1 MLTKRRVVAAKAE
14 STEGTA
20 ETLTTA
26 EGGIL
31 AIDPKVDVD
40 ITMHERTPA
49 KASLGRLTSLAGSRK
64 ASISFKVEVKGAG
77 SAYSSSV
84 LPALDT
90 YLLACGMASTIVTTG
105 GSETVTY
112 APAST
117 GVSSITI
124 GCYEDGVLKSIKGAR
139 GTCRITMKQGEP
151 VMMEFEFTGVW
162 NGATDVA
169 LLSPTYESTIPPIFR
184 SATFTV
190 ASYSAIM
197 SAINIDFGNSFHLR
211 ESVNTAEGF
220 LSNVITDRNMSGDM
234 DPEMVLV
241 ATHDWYGIWLAGT
254 TGALNIG
261 SVGSTQYNKFTITAP
276 KLLATKVSDDDA
288 EGQVI
293 AGQTFQL
300 AENSG
305 DDEISILFD

>member
-1 MLTKRRVVAAKAE
+1 MLTKRRVVAAKVE

-40 ITMHERTPA
+40 IAMHERDNA
-49 KASLGRLTSLAGSRK
+49 KASLGKFASLAGSRK

-77 SAYSSSV
+77 SAYSSSN
-84 LPALDT
+84 LPALDV
-90 YLLACGMASTIVTTG
+90 YLMACGGSQTLVVTS

-124 GCYEDGVLKSIKGAR
+124 GCYEDGVLKMIKGAR

-151 VMMEFEFTGVW
+151 VMMEFEFFGVHV
-162 NGATDVA
+162 APTDVT
-169 LLSPTYESTIPPIFR
+169 LLAPTYESTIPPIFR
-184 SATFTV
+184 SASFTI
-190 ASYSAIM
+190 ASYAAVM
-197 SAINIDFGNSFHLR
+197 SAINIDLGNSFHLR

-220 LSNVITDRNMSGDM
+220 LSNVITGRNPVGDM

-241 ATHDWYGIWLAGT
+241 ATHDWYGLWLAGT
-254 TGALNIG
+254 TGALTIG
-261 SVGSTQYNKFTITAP
+261 SIGATQYNKFTITAP

-300 AENSG
+300 AESSG
-305 DDEISILFD
+305 DDEWSILFD

>member
-1 MLTKRRVVAAKAE
+1 MLTKRRVVAAKVE
-14 STEGTA
+14 GVEGTA
-20 ETLTTA
+20 EALTTA

-40 ITMHERTPA
+40 ITMHERNVS
-49 KASLGRLTSLAGSRK
+49 KASLGKFASLPGSRR

-77 SAYSSSV
+77 SAYSASV
-84 LPALDT
+84 LPALDV
-90 YLLACGMASTIVTTG
+90 YLMACGAGRTLVVTP

-139 GTCRITMKQGEP
+139 GTCKITMKQGEQ

-169 LLSPTYESTIPPIFR
+169 LLAPTYESTIPPIFR
-184 SATFTV
+184 SATFTI
-190 ASYSAIM
+190 ASYAAVM
-197 SAINIDFGNSFHLR
+197 SAINIDFGNSMHLR

-220 LSNVITDRNMSGDM
+220 LSNVITDRNPTGDF

-254 TGALNIG
+254 PGALSIG
-261 SVGSTQYNKFTITAP
+261 AIGATQYNKFTLTAP

-293 AGQTFQL
+293 AGHAFQL

-305 DDEISILFD
+305 DDEWSILFN

>member
-1 MLTKRRVVAAKAE
+1 MLTKRRVVAAKVE
-14 STEGTA
+14 TTEGTA
-20 ETLTTA
+20 ETLTA
-26 EGGIL
+26 SEGGIL

-40 ITMHERTPA
+40 IAMHERTPA

-77 SAYSSSV
+77 IAYSATD
-84 LPALDT
+84 LPALDV
-90 YLLACGMASTIVTTG
+90 YLMACGVGRALVVTP

-124 GCYEDGVLKSIKGAR
+124 GCYEDGVLKMIKGAR
-139 GTCRITMKQGEP
+139 GNCRITMKQGEP
-151 VMMEFEFTGVW
+151 VMMEFEFTGVHV
-162 NGATDVA
+162 APTDVA
-169 LLSPTYESTIPPIFR
+169 LLAPTYESTIPPIFR

-190 ASYSAIM
+190 ASYAAIM

-220 LSNVITDRNMSGDM
+220 VSNVITDRNMSGDM

-254 TGALNIG
+254 TGALAIG
-261 SVGSTQYNKFTITAP
+261 SIGSAQYNKFTITAP

-288 EGQVI
+288 EGQVK